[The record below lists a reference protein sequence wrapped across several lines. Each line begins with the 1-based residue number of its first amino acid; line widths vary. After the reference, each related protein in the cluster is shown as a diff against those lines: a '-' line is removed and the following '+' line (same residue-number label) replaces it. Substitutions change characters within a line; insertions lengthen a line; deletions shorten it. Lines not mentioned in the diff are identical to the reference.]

1 MVAPERRTRADLIAA
16 AAIAVVVVLAAGVI
30 WLRSDAR
37 GTTSVTAETP
47 ATPADTALSI
57 PESVTE
63 IWRADSASTGRP
75 VIAGGAVV
83 TAEGGAV
90 IGRDRDT
97 GAQLWSYTR
106 DLPLCGVIG
115 AWNSVVS
122 VYRDGRGCGSVT
134 ELAGANGARVAQR
147 TSDADDAVVLSEDG
161 TYVTSR
167 GMHRMELWR
176 SDLVRTLEFGRV
188 DAPVNPNT
196 QPRSGCELLSSAS
209 SSTRLAVLERCPD
222 EPADRLSILNP
233 APKDNT
239 EPDEYGSS
247 VLADLDPGVTGARVL
262 AVAGD
267 RTAVYLPAGPSTG
280 ARVGVFDGAG
290 TPVAMHPVP
299 ADVSPDSKVVKVGSV
314 YSWWTGSR
322 VIALGAT
329 DFTPRWTIEGAIGPG
344 ALMAGQILVPVD
356 GAIAVH
362 DLSTGAEVRRIAVD
376 RAGEQAPVTSAVVG
390 TVLLEQRGDELVALR

>member
-16 AAIAVVVVLAAGVI
+16 AAIAVVVVLATGAI

-37 GTTSVTAETP
+37 GTTSITAETP

-57 PESVTE
+57 PENVTE

-75 VIAGGAVV
+75 VVAGGAVV

-97 GAQLWSYTR
+97 GTQLWSYTR

-122 VYRDGRGCGSVT
+122 VYHDGRGCGAVT

-147 TSDADDAVVLSEDG
+147 SSDADDAVVLSEDG

-167 GMHRMELWR
+167 GMDRMELWR

-188 DAPVNPNT
+188 DAPVNPST
-196 QPRSGCELLSSAS
+196 QPRSGCELVSSAS

-222 EPADRLSILNP
+222 EPADRLSVLNP

-247 VLADLDPGVTGARVL
+247 VLADLDPGVTGAKVL

-280 ARVGVFDGAG
+280 PGSASSTAPAR
-290 TPVAMHPVP
+290 P
-299 ADVSPDSKVVKVGSV
+299 SPCTRCPPTSPPIRRWSRSV
-314 YSWWTGSR
+314 RCTRG
-322 VIALGAT
+322 G
-329 DFTPRWTIEGAIGPG
+329 
-344 ALMAGQILVPVD
+344 
-356 GAIAVH
+356 
-362 DLSTGAEVRRIAVD
+362 
-376 RAGEQAPVTSAVVG
+376 RAHG
-390 TVLLEQRGDELVALR
+390 